1 MNTFLSRLNTIFA
14 FTLSVMAGL
23 TFLCFLSTFFNDH
36 KTLVSINTGKIIVKS
51 VPDYS
56 TSREK
61 NDLGFVVFDVQSDI
75 LSSLIVPTTSLFLY
89 LTAEYTTQ
97 NHKLNQIVMWD
108 KIIKRGENAIIDYK
122 SMNTKYYFWDYGN
135 GLRGNRNV
143 TMTLSWNVI
152 PNAGTLPKVMGEGSH
167 RFAFPDDYTY
177 FDVNHLEFLTLNSFP
192 DHHDL
197 IQNGDRN
204 VNSHCLRKVHLTTKM
219 SPNCYRC
226 LLSSDLQAYRYNSM
240 RGWGGPETQ
249 EPTPPSTPH
258 NLSTPHPN
266 LTLGV

>member
-23 TFLCFLSTFFNDH
+23 TFLCFLSTVFNDH

-61 NDLGFVVFDVQSDI
+61 NDLGFVVFDVHIFNWNVKQ
-75 LSSLIVPTTSLFLY
+75 LFLY

-97 NHKLNQIVMWD
+97 NHKLNQVVMWD
-108 KIIKRGENAIIDYK
+108 KIIRRGENAILDYR

-135 GLRGNRNV
+135 GLKGNRNV
-143 TMTLSWNVI
+143 TLTLSWNVI

-167 RFAFPDDYTY
+167 RFAFPDEY
-177 FDVNHLEFLTLNSFP
+177 S
-192 DHHDL
+192 HH
-197 IQNGDRN
+197 G
-204 VNSHCLRKVHLTTKM
+204 
-219 SPNCYRC
+219 
-226 LLSSDLQAYRYNSM
+226 LQ
-240 RGWGGPETQ
+240 
-249 EPTPPSTPH
+249 
-258 NLSTPHPN
+258 
-266 LTLGV
+266 